1 MSSTTYFEHKL
12 SQAFEPKQAK
22 LLAETLVEAYDELVK
37 SKDFN
42 ELKSI
47 VREIAEA
54 QKGLT
59 IAQQRTEQ
67 RMEELTIAQQR
78 TEQRMEEL
86 TVAQQHTEQRMEE
99 LTIAQQHTEQRMEEL
114 TIAQQRTEQRMEE
127 LTVAQQ
133 RTEQSLRELIK
144 EHQETRKQVG
154 GLATTI
160 GYSLENKAYKVL
172 PQLLQRD
179 FGLIVQGR
187 LKRGYLKDNQ
197 GKELEV
203 NIIGQ
208 ALQESKTVTIIG
220 ESKSQLSK
228 QKIDEFIRKRLQR
241 FEGVI
246 SACFPILITHMI
258 SDSSVEKYA
267 KNKGIAVY
275 YSYDFE

>member
-22 LLAETLVEAYDELVK
+22 LLAETIVEAYDNLVK
-37 SKDFN
+37 VGDFN
-42 ELKSI
+42 ELKSL
-47 VREIAEA
+47 VRDIAKA
-54 QKGLT
+54 QQELT
-59 IAQQRTEQ
+59 AAQQRTEQ
-67 RMEELTIAQQR
+67 RMEELAT
-78 TEQRMEEL
+78 
-86 TVAQQHTEQRMEE
+86 
-99 LTIAQQHTEQRMEEL
+99 
-114 TIAQQRTEQRMEE
+114 
-127 LTVAQQ
+127 AQQ

-144 EHQETRKQVG
+144 EHQDTRKQVG

-208 ALQESKTVTIIG
+208 ALQDGKTVTIIG

-228 QKIDEFIRKRLQR
+228 QKVDEFIRKRWQR

-246 SACFPILITHMI
+246 PACFPILITHMI
-258 SDSSVEKYA
+258 SNSSVEEYA
-267 KNKGIAVY
+267 KKKGIAVY

>member
-59 IAQQRTEQ
+59 IAQQH
-67 RMEELTIAQQR
+67 

-86 TVAQQHTEQRMEE
+86 TV
-99 LTIAQQHTEQRMEEL
+99 
-114 TIAQQRTEQRMEE
+114 AQQRTEQRMEE

-133 RTEQSLRELIK
+133 RTEQSLIELIK
-144 EHQETRKQVG
+144 EHKETRKQVG
-154 GLATTI
+154 GLATTV

-208 ALQESKTVTIIG
+208 ALQEGKIVTIIG

-228 QKIDEFIRKRLQR
+228 PKIDEFIRKRLQR

-246 SACFPILITHMI
+246 PECFPILITHMI
-258 SDSSVEKYA
+258 SNSGVEEYA